1 MSHITK
7 RMHDDMLQ
15 PSELNDLQAFRLSGF
30 QAFRLSGFQA
40 FRLSGFQAF
49 RLSGI
54 NLHLE
59 TEQTLRIALEL
70 EY

>member
-40 FRLSGFQAF
+40 FRLSG
-49 RLSGI
+49 I